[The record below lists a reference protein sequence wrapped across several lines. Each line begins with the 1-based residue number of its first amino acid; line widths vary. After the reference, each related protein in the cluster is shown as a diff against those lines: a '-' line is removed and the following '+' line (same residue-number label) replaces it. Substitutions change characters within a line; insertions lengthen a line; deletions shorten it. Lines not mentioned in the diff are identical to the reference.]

1 MDEPN
6 LVATTQP
13 TRHMLST
20 AMKKTRIVLADD
32 QLLVRAGIRA
42 LLEALPDCQIDA
54 ECADGLQAVAEIRR
68 LKPDIALLDIAMPG
82 LNGIEVSQA
91 IRQFDRRIKILI
103 LSSIDRKE
111 VVDQA
116 LAAGIDGYLLKDFVL
131 DELRQALDAVLANRS
146 FLSPKIRDLD
156 GQPRQVGQTGSTTS
170 LTARQT
176 QILRLVA
183 SGMTSKEIARDLGI
197 SPKTVEFHRAR
208 LMERL
213 AVHDVTA
220 LTRYAIQAG
229 VVSWTPQAGSGNAR

>member
-1 MDEPN
+1 
-6 LVATTQP
+6 
-13 TRHMLST
+13 
-20 AMKKTRIVLADD
+20 MKKTRIVLADD

-68 LKPDIALLDIAMPG
+68 LMPDIALLDIAMPG

-131 DELRQALDAVLANRS
+131 DELRQALDAVLTGRT
-146 FLSPKIRDLD
+146 FLSPKIRDLH
-156 GQPRQVGQTGSTTS
+156 GQRSLEGQTGSTTS

-220 LTRYAIQAG
+220 LTRYAIQVG
-229 VVSWTPQAGSGNAR
+229 VVS

>member
-1 MDEPN
+1 MKEPN
-6 LVATTQP
+6 QVATTRSS
-13 TRHMLST
+13 RHMLST

-68 LKPDIALLDIAMPG
+68 LMPDIALLDIAMPG

-131 DELRQALDAVLANRS
+131 DELRQALDAVLTDRT
-146 FLSPKIRDLD
+146 FLSPKIRDLH
-156 GQPRQVGQTGSTTS
+156 GQRSLEGQTGSTTS
-170 LTARQT
+170 LTARQI

-183 SGMTSKEIARDLGI
+183 SGLTSKEIARDLGI

-220 LTRYAIQAG
+220 LTRYAIQVG
-229 VVSWTPQAGSGNAR
+229 VVS

>member
-1 MDEPN
+1 
-6 LVATTQP
+6 
-13 TRHMLST
+13 
-20 AMKKTRIVLADD
+20 MKKIRIVLADD

-42 LLEALPDCQIDA
+42 LLEARPDCQIEA

-82 LNGIEVSQA
+82 LNGIEVSRA
-91 IRQFDRRIKILI
+91 IRQVDRQIRILI
-103 LSSIDRKE
+103 LSSIDRQE

-116 LAAGIDGYLLKDFVL
+116 LASGIDGYLLKDFVL
-131 DELRQALDAVLANRS
+131 DELRQALAAVLAGRS
-146 FLSPKIRDLD
+146 FLSPKIRELHEQRSLD
-156 GQPRQVGQTGSTTS
+156 GKTGNTNG

-183 SGMTSKEIARDLGI
+183 SGLTTKEIARDLGI

-220 LTRYAIQAG
+220 LTRYAIQVG
-229 VVSWTPQAGSGNAR
+229 VVT